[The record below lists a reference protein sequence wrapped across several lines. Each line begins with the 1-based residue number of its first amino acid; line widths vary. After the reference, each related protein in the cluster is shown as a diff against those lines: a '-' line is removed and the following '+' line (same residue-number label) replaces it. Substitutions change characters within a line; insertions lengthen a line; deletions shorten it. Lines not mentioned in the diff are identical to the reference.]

1 MTVAGIIL
9 NLNSKKINLEK
20 IEFVVKINFIFLLFI
35 LASCG
40 PHTWDPYEDIWQDN
54 GWWFLRKRAP
64 LELNFDFTIHA
75 SNRQMYSS
83 NRKQSENDSTAKKLH
98 VNRRD
103 KKVIWKMLHDMN
115 FYYLPS
121 IYSITP
127 PAQVHHLDQK
137 DTIIFLKEDSTIV
150 HYSETH
156 APENSYE
163 INEESHATEYTL
175 RVYRNRYYT
184 KTVTWHS
191 GQTLNLYSE
200 EEVEII
206 NDPTYEK
213 LMNLA
218 FYLEHLILQD

>member
-1 MTVAGIIL
+1 MTVAGMIL

-40 PHTWDPYEDIWQDN
+40 SHTWDPYEDTWQDN
-54 GWWFLRKRAP
+54 GWFLRKRAP

-75 SNRQMYSS
+75 STSQMYST
-83 NRKQSENDSTAKKLH
+83 NRKQSENDSTTKKLH
-98 VNRRD
+98 VDRRD

-127 PAQVHHLDQK
+127 PRQVHHPDQK
-137 DTIIFLKEDSTIV
+137 DTIIFLKEDSSFV
-150 HYSETH
+150 HYSVTH
-156 APENSYE
+156 APENVYA
-163 INEESHATEYTL
+163 IDEESHATNYTL
-175 RVYRNRYYT
+175 RVYRNRYST

-191 GQTLNLYSE
+191 GQTLDLYSG
-200 EEVEII
+200 EEVEAIK
-206 NDPTYEK
+206 DPTYEK

-218 FYLEHLILQD
+218 FFLDHVILQD